1 MEIIERITEL
11 LAERDKTAIELCKIL
26 DIQTSTMSTWKTRKK
41 DPPARYMPAIANY
54 LCVSLDYLLTGKER
68 PVVIDQP
75 ETTEPAIPEPQL
87 SAMDQELL
95 ELFHELPV
103 NKQYEFVGEIKGF
116 LRAVEDSKKY
126 VDEGKRLSG

>member
-1 MEIIERITEL
+1 MEIIERISEL

-26 DIQTSTMSTWKTRKK
+26 DIQTSTMSTWKSRKK

-68 PVVIDQP
+68 PVVVEQP
-75 ETTEPAIPEPQL
+75 TASELAAPELQL

-95 ELFHELPV
+95 DLFHELPI
-103 NKQYEFVGEIKGF
+103 NKQYEFMGEIKGF

>member
-26 DIQTSTMSTWKTRKK
+26 DIQTSTMSTWKARKK

-54 LCVSLDYLLTGKER
+54 LCVSLDYLLTGEER
-68 PVVIDQP
+68 PVVVEQLP
-75 ETTEPAIPEPQL
+75 APEPAVPKPQL

-95 ELFHELPV
+95 DLFHELPI
-103 NKQYEFVGEIKGF
+103 NKQYEFMGEIKGF